1 MLSTT
6 VILLLSLLAL
16 SVAAAASVGIL
27 GLALSELFSPLPLA
41 NAIGELAW
49 GTSAEFLLVAIPLY
63 VLMGELLVSSGV
75 AGRMYGA
82 VSKWVSWLPGGLM
95 NANIGASALFS
106 ATSGSSVATAATI
119 STLALPEQRKA
130 GYNAPLFLGSIAAG
144 GTLGILIPPSINM
157 IVFALIANVS
167 VPKLYLAATLPAVV
181 LTSLFM
187 LAIIGACMVRP
198 GLAGER
204 PVVTWRERIESLPHL
219 GPPLAIFVLVI
230 GVIYGGIATAS
241 ESAALGVIAA
251 LLLAWYKKALTIATL
266 RRAFESTMRTTGMI
280 ILITLSAFFLN
291 FVLSSI
297 GLTTML
303 VEFVTSLELSALGT
317 MLAIILFYILLG
329 CFMDTLAMLVTTAPL
344 TVPIV
349 VALGFDPIWF
359 GVMLILLCEMGQ
371 LTPPFGMNLFVVHS
385 IRGEG
390 KFIDVIYGALP
401 FFLIL
406 LLMLGIL
413 LAFPQLA
420 LWLPLQMSSVS

>member
-1 MLSTT
+1 MLTTT
-6 VILLLSLLAL
+6 VVLLLGLLAL

-27 GLALSELFSPLPLA
+27 ALALTELYSQLPLA
-41 NAIGELAW
+41 NALGELAW
-49 GTSAEFLLVAIPLY
+49 GSSAEFLLVAIPLY

-75 AGRMYGA
+75 AGKMYGA
-82 VSKWVSWLPGGLM
+82 VAKWVSWLPGGLM
-95 NANIGASALFS
+95 NANIGASAMFS

-119 STLALPEQRKA
+119 STLALPEQRT
-130 GYNAPLFLGSIAAG
+130 GRYNAPLFLGSIAAG

-167 VPKLYLAATLPAVV
+167 VPKLYLAATFPA
-181 LTSLFM
+181 LLMTTLFM
-187 LAIIGACMVRP
+187 VIIIVACLIRP
-198 GLAGER
+198 SLDGLK

-219 GPPLAIFVLVI
+219 VPPLVIFALVI

-251 LLLAWYKKALTIATL
+251 LLLAWYKKALTVATL
-266 RRAFESTMRTTGMI
+266 SRAFESTMRTTGMI

-297 GLTTML
+297 GLTTQL
-303 VEFVTSLELSALGT
+303 VEFVTGLDLSATGT
-317 MLAIILFYILLG
+317 MLAIIVFYIVLG

-349 VALGFDPIWF
+349 VALGYDPIWF
-359 GVMLILLCEMGQ
+359 GVVLIILCEMGQ

-390 KFIDVIYGALP
+390 KFVDVIYGALP
-401 FFLIL
+401 FCLML
-406 LLMLGIL
+406 LLMLGIMML
-413 LAFPQLA
+413 FPNLA
-420 LWLPLQMSSVS
+420 LWLPSVMSIS

>member
-1 MLSTT
+1 MLTLTISM
-6 VILLLSLLAL
+6 LLGLLAL
-16 SVAAAASVGIL
+16 SVTAAATVGLL
-27 GLALSELFSPLPLA
+27 GVTLAEGYSPLSLV
-41 NAIGELAW
+41 NAMGELAW
-49 GTSAEFLLVAIPLY
+49 GSSSEFLLVAIPLY

-75 AGRMYGA
+75 AGQMYGA

-157 IVFALIANVS
+157 IVYALIANVS
-167 VPKLYLAATLPAVV
+167 VPKLYLAATLPGLLLLV
-181 LTSLFM
+181 LFITV
-187 LAIIGACMVRP
+187 IGGLCLWRP
-198 GLAGER
+198 ALAGGRQSVSWAER
-204 PVVTWRERIESLPHL
+204 LAVLPHL
-219 GPPLAIFVLVI
+219 LPPLAIFALVI

-241 ESAALGVIAA
+241 ESAALGVVAA
-251 LLLAWYKKALTIATL
+251 MLG
-266 RRAFESTMRTTGMI
+266 RAFEATLRTTGMI

-297 GLTTML
+297 GMTTML
-303 VEFVTSLELSALGT
+303 VDAVQGLDLPPLGM
-317 MLAIILFYILLG
+317 MLAIIAFYILLG

-349 VALGFDPIWF
+349 VALGYDPVWF
-359 GVMLILLCEMGQ
+359 GIMLIVLCEMGQ

-385 IRGEG
+385 VRGEG
-390 KFIDVIYGALP
+390 RFMDVVVGVLP
-401 FFLIL
+401 FLVALLAMIAL
-406 LLMLGIL
+406 LLAVPG
-413 LAFPQLA
+413 LAM
-420 LWLPLQMSSVS
+420 WLPGAMSGK